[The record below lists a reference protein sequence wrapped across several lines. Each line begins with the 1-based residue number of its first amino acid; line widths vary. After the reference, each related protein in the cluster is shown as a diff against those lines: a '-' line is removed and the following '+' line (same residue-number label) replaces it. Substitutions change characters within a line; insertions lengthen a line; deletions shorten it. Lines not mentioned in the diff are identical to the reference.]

1 MPPKKKKKKAFRER
15 PYLRNA
21 QELLSKN
28 KAKDIN
34 INPLLKKELR
44 QCLRMV
50 PLNNRTLSDQRSQ
63 GRERFISII
72 FVNMAFM

>member
-1 MPPKKKKKKAFRER
+1 MPKK
-15 PYLRNA
+15 
-21 QELLSKN
+21 LLSEN

-34 INPLLKKELR
+34 INFLLKKELR

-50 PLNNRTLSDQRSQ
+50 SLNNRTLSDQRSP
-63 GRERFISII
+63 RKKRFISII